1 MSPPN
6 LKRSIPLLAFLIM
19 ISLTAHA
26 QTDSLPLDALSYFGV
41 FRLAATN
48 NEAAATVTGA
58 VFSPSISHADMNSDG
73 SVIGWSSDTR
83 TDSTI
88 YLSDYAG
95 EQVQSTLL
103 DHSLGSVWELEV
115 AGDRA
120 FFIPAS
126 NGIWTV
132 TSGGAAPLFTAL
144 DAEIPRIGQ
153 LEVTADGAWI
163 YFVVAQGRNQDDIYR
178 MPAGQTTPMRFV
190 DNTGIP
196 CPAMSNCRGVW
207 TVTQLAVSGDGGTLG
222 AVISGFFVENEPGN
236 IVGVDHDEIVL
247 LSADGYRYLTDGL
260 PFGRIMNAL
269 SISPDG
275 SEVLFV
281 SQQEDANGA
290 LLPYRWY
297 AMDAGGG
304 NVRPLPEQPFNHAR
318 PAFVGDGSWAL
329 LDLSM
334 LISLANDEQL
344 DLFPRWN
351 VNTVALAS
359 PNNLAVSADGT
370 RIAFTLAN
378 EALYMG
384 AINDPQA
391 IADAPIQVMDVS
403 WSGDQE
409 PILTVTTQGGVER
422 MSLDFVRDGRLLA
435 REVSPIY
442 CPNAPHDSG
451 SPPDAAANDG
461 VFTTTC
467 TRAAE
472 GSVTARLGAA
482 TAHQGWVVVLDVPLE
497 TSGGR

>member
-196 CPAMSNCRGVW
+196 CPAMSNCRGYG
-207 TVTQLAVSGDGGTLG
+207 Q
-222 AVISGFFVENEPGN
+222 
-236 IVGVDHDEIVL
+236 
-247 LSADGYRYLTDGL
+247 
-260 PFGRIMNAL
+260 
-269 SISPDG
+269 
-275 SEVLFV
+275 
-281 SQQEDANGA
+281 
-290 LLPYRWY
+290 
-297 AMDAGGG
+297 
-304 NVRPLPEQPFNHAR
+304 
-318 PAFVGDGSWAL
+318 
-329 LDLSM
+329 
-334 LISLANDEQL
+334 
-344 DLFPRWN
+344 
-351 VNTVALAS
+351 
-359 PNNLAVSADGT
+359 
-370 RIAFTLAN
+370 
-378 EALYMG
+378 
-384 AINDPQA
+384 
-391 IADAPIQVMDVS
+391 
-403 WSGDQE
+403 
-409 PILTVTTQGGVER
+409 
-422 MSLDFVRDGRLLA
+422 
-435 REVSPIY
+435 
-442 CPNAPHDSG
+442 
-451 SPPDAAANDG
+451 
-461 VFTTTC
+461 
-467 TRAAE
+467 
-472 GSVTARLGAA
+472 
-482 TAHQGWVVVLDVPLE
+482 
-497 TSGGR
+497 